1 MLVLQLLCHGP
12 WPIADEARE
21 LGLKVAQEHRQNLVK
36 RCQSDPIGI
45 SCLKTG
51 DGSLLLPGWFTGL
64 SGIAMALLND
74 DNSRRSNAL
83 LFSAGLLG
91 DSSQN

>member
-1 MLVLQLLCHGP
+1 LMLVIDLLCHGP
-12 WPIADEARE
+12 WPIADEVRE
-21 LGLKVAQEHRQNLVK
+21 LGLKVAQRHRQNLVE

-45 SCLKTG
+45 SCFKTG

-74 DNSRRSNAL
+74 DNSRKSNAR
-83 LFSAGLLG
+83 LFSAGLLSNAG
-91 DSSQN
+91 